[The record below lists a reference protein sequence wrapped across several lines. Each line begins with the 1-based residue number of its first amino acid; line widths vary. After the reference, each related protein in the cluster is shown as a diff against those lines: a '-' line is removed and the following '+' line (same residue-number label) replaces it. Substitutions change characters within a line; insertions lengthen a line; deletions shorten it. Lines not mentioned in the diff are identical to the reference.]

1 MVYFESLAVLG
12 SYIKVAGRWDN
23 METERCSKCDTIYPR
38 PALTKDLVCVMCEPP
53 ITGDRK

>member
-1 MVYFESLAVLG
+1 
-12 SYIKVAGRWDN
+12 